1 MNSYLAIAPKY
12 LSGHK
17 KKTRLTI
24 VSVVMAVALVVGI
37 YSMLDALIK
46 FEKMQVLKN
55 EGNYHI
61 LIRNPARNEIESIGS
76 RIDVENS
83 GVLNDYGY
91 GLLNNVKCALG
102 SIDTNFA
109 ENLNFK
115 LAKGNAPVHANE
127 IMLEKWYM
135 ERSGLKVGDKVTVS
149 LAAGT
154 SSSYIISG
162 IMNNWGATKAAA
174 IPFVFLSKE
183 ASKTLDAVNSQYFIL
198 FKDGVNIQNAKVEI
212 ASSLQIP
219 DRRIGYNEGLLA
231 FMLQTNN
238 NRVIKLYAIG
248 TVLFGLVLVTAVVMI
263 YNTFNISVMDRVRQF
278 GLLRCI
284 GASKIQ
290 IKRLVRRE
298 CLIISLKAIPFG
310 VLAGMLITFACS
322 AVLKYYNKNLFGDI
336 LIFNVS
342 PIGIGMGVMTGFLTV
357 FTASLLPAKKAA
369 KVSPVNSVTGSGQYE
384 ISNKEKQGFLTKWF
398 HIETAI
404 GINNAVNK
412 KRTLILMSSSI
423 AISIILF
430 FAFSVLV
437 NPAFMGMNT
446 TKSYTADISLSSDIG
461 ISSDLIENLSSM
473 GGIKNVF
480 GRMSSFASAA
490 FDSSRLTDT
499 YKASIGSIKTTD
511 NELSAPPE
519 KSWFVSYDKTQLKW
533 AKDYL
538 LEGTCDE
545 NQLNKLDGIIAVRKI
560 QRNGELIK
568 TTDFKPGDKVYVKS
582 KTGTKEF
589 TVIGIIDSAPYSIDE
604 LTMTTFITTEKLF
617 KEVSNDTLYKTID
630 IQLDDKNQEQ
640 TVGKIQGIID
650 RSVTFHDK
658 RQLNTEADNAF
669 MTVAVFIY
677 GFLGV
682 IVLISVLNII
692 NTMNTSIE
700 AKINYLGTMR
710 AVGMSGKQLNKMV
723 LAQAITYSLTGCI
736 TGCILGIFLQKKLLN
751 ILGTD
756 WTFPIWQLIL
766 ALLICI
772 ITAAISVI
780 GPLKRIRSRSISESI
795 TSL

>member
-1 MNSYLAIAPKY
+1 MNSYLAIASKY

-24 VSVVMAVALVVGI
+24 LSVVMAVALVVGI

-61 LIRNPARNEIESIGS
+61 LIRNPSRNEIDSIGS

-83 GVLNDYGY
+83 GVLNDYGD
-91 GLLNNVKCALG
+91 GTINNVKCALG
-102 SIDTNFA
+102 SIDANFS

-115 LAKGNAPVHANE
+115 LAKGNAPVQANE

-135 ERSGLKVGDKVTVS
+135 EQSGLKIGDKVTVFF
-149 LAAGT
+149 AAGT
-154 SSSYIISG
+154 SGNYIISG

-183 ASKTLDAVNSQYFIL
+183 ASETMDAVNSQYFIL
-198 FKDGVNIQNAKVEI
+198 FKNGVNIQNAKVEI

-284 GASKIQ
+284 GASKKQ

-310 VLAGMLITFACS
+310 VLAGILIAFACS
-322 AVLKYYNKNLFGDI
+322 AVLKYCNKNLFGDI
-336 LIFNVS
+336 SIFNVS
-342 PIGIGMGVMTGFLTV
+342 VIGIGMGVMTGFLTV

-369 KVSPVNSVTGSGQYE
+369 KVSPVNSVTGSGQFK
-384 ISNKEKQGFLTKWF
+384 ISNKEKQGILTKWF
-398 HIETAI
+398 PIETAI

-437 NPAFMGMNT
+437 NPTFMGMNT
-446 TKSYTADISLSSDIG
+446 TKSYTADISLSSEIG
-461 ISSDLIENLSSM
+461 ISSDLIEKLSSM

-480 GRMSSFASAA
+480 GRKSSLVSAA

-499 YKASIGSIKTTD
+499 YKASIGYTKTTND
-511 NELSAPPE
+511 ELSAPPE
-519 KSWFVSYDKTQLKW
+519 KSWLVSYDKAQLKW

-538 LEGTCDE
+538 VEGTCDE
-545 NQLNKLDGIIAVRKI
+545 NQLNKRNGIIAVRKI
-560 QRNGELIK
+560 HRNGELIK
-568 TTDFKPGDKVYVKS
+568 TTDFKTGDKVYVKS
-582 KTGTKEF
+582 KAGTKEF
-589 TVIGIIDSAPYSIDE
+589 IVIGIIDSAPYSIDE
-604 LTMTTFITTEKLF
+604 LTMTTFITTERLF

-700 AKINYLGTMR
+700 AKVNYLGTMR